1 MPFRFLIT
9 CLIAFHHLV
18 AFADPA
24 LMSLPRSVLASS
36 PPMAWKIDPQ
46 EQRQRDRL
54 RRHILVN
61 ELNNERAAK
70 QRLEARRAL
79 VAHDPRQ
86 LAQIQLASQERDQH
100 IASLQA
106 ELAEA
111 MHDEP

>member
-1 MPFRFLIT
+1 MPFNFVAV
-9 CLIAFHHLV
+9 CLFVSCSLA

-24 LMSLPRSVLASS
+24 QITLPRPVWAPS
-36 PPMAWKIDPQ
+36 PSTVWKVDPQ

-54 RRHILVN
+54 RRQILMS
-61 ELNNERAAK
+61 ELENERAAK

-79 VAHDPRQ
+79 VVHDPRQ

-106 ELAEA
+106 ELADA
-111 MHDEP
+111 SQKEP